1 VGCWTQRASIAS
13 TVADLSIRNIDDG
26 VRDRLRLRAARNGRS
41 MEAEVREILSA
52 AVEPAANWLMDL
64 RESCAAVG
72 GVDLD
77 LPRRAEAARSAEFA
91 P

>member
-1 VGCWTQRASIAS
+1 MGCWTQRASIAS

>member
-1 VGCWTQRASIAS
+1 MQRASIAS
-13 TVADLSIRNIDDG
+13 TVADLSIRNVDDA

-41 MEAEVREILSA
+41 MEAEAREILSA
-52 AVEPAANWLMDL
+52 AVEPAANWLLDL
-64 RESCAAVG
+64 RESCATVG

>member
-1 VGCWTQRASIAS
+1 MGCWTQRASIAS

-41 MEAEVREILSA
+41 MEAEAREILSA

>member
-1 VGCWTQRASIAS
+1 MGCWTQRASIAS

-41 MEAEVREILSA
+41 MEAEAREILSA
-52 AVEPAANWLMDL
+52 AVEPPANWLLDL

-77 LPRRAEAARSAEFA
+77 LPRRAEAVRSAEFA

>member
-1 VGCWTQRASIAS
+1 
-13 TVADLSIRNIDDG
+13 
-26 VRDRLRLRAARNGRS
+26 
-41 MEAEVREILSA
+41 MEAEAREILSA